1 MARDTGTDIKLISLS
16 NYIRPQI
23 VESRSDDWVL
33 NGRKNW
39 FYQYIIDRKNGSATN
54 SAIINSYVDLI
65 YGKGIG
71 AKNAG
76 MRVEDWLKL
85 KQILKPKTLH
95 RIVSD
100 FALFGEAS
108 FEIIQNKGGG
118 LSEINHVPK
127 QKLVPNIA
135 NEDNEIEVYWYSNNW
150 AKIGQN
156 KPEAFKAF
164 NGEGNAQSMYVIQP
178 YSAGKDYFADP
189 PYLSGMPYAE
199 MEEEIANLN
208 INSIKNGLS
217 AGYIINIPDGKSLSS
232 EEKQEFENKI
242 KQRLTGSTNASQFII
257 SFNGR
262 DVEVTITPFPVND
275 NIHKQWQFLTSE
287 ARQQLLTAHRVVSP
301 MLFGIKDS
309 TGLGN
314 NANELEVAE
323 AQLMK
328 RVVAPM
334 QNHIT
339 TAIEE
344 VLEAYDINL
353 DLYFIP
359 LTEIKT
365 QLSSDTCS
373 HIGLSNDGASE
384 EMATALIEFGEDL
397 EEENWLLLSSA
408 EVDYDTDDDL
418 YSLINFATSTGV
430 ARPNS
435 NSEQDSK
442 DIAIRYRYV
451 GNPAPERTFCKKMIF
466 ANKLYRKEDILQ
478 MNKSGVNDGFGLNGT
493 DSYSIWL
500 WKGGGKMSAAYPN
513 GTCKHKWNREI
524 YLKRGGGVDVNSP
537 LAKTISTNEARRKG
551 YKVPTNNSDV
561 SIAPHKNK

>member
-23 VESRSDDWVL
+23 IESRSDDWVL

-71 AKNAG
+71 AKNAA

-108 FEIIQNKGGG
+108 FEIIENKGRG
-118 LSEINHVPK
+118 LAEINHVPK

-164 NGEGNAQSMYVIQP
+164 NGESNAQSMYVIQP

-232 EEKQEFENKI
+232 QEKQEFENKI

-301 MLFGIKDS
+301 MLLGIKDS

-359 LTEIKT
+359 LAEIKT

-373 HIGLSNDGASE
+373 HIGLSNDGPSE

-451 GNPAPERTFCKKMIF
+451 GNPTPERMFCKKMIF

-537 LAKTISTNEARRKG
+537 LAKTISTSEARRKG

>member
-23 VESRSDDWVL
+23 IESRSDDWVL

-71 AKNAG
+71 AKNAA

-108 FEIIQNKGGG
+108 FEIIENKGRG
-118 LSEINHVPK
+118 LAEINHVPK

-164 NGEGNAQSMYVIQP
+164 NGESNAQSMYVIQP

-359 LTEIKT
+359 LAEIKT

-373 HIGLSNDGASE
+373 HIGLSNDGPSE

-451 GNPAPERTFCKKMIF
+451 GNPTPERMFCKKMIF

-537 LAKTISTNEARRKG
+537 LAKTISTSEARRKG